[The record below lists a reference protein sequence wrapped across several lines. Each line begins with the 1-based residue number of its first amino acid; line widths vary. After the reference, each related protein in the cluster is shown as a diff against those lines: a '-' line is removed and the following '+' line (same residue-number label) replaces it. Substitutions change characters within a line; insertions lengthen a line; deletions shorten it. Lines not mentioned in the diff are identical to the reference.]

1 MMTDY
6 EKHVTGTTNM
16 KVSTFKIPML
26 VQVFTVRQIFRIRS
40 MVSEKTQR
48 YYTSDNTS
56 NKHVHAIITP
66 PTPLLISE
74 NGVWKGMDFSYFS
87 FKTWIVGTCENRLK
101 IVHIQGVPKKR
112 SRYKKVYRFLNKT
125 DISKTFYT
133 VGELL

>member
-1 MMTDY
+1 MTTHY
-6 EKHVTGTTNM
+6 EKHVIGTTNM

-56 NKHVHAIITP
+56 NKHVHAMSTP

-87 FKTWIVGTCENRLK
+87 FKIWIVGTCENRLK